1 MATPTAK
8 DDNKIVDENAL
19 AQTTSCN
26 DGEVLTEEID
36 EAYLRASKTTKFY
49 RGVLF
54 QMIMFGT

>member
-1 MATPTAK
+1 MATPTTK

-19 AQTTSCN
+19 AQATSYN
-26 DGEVLTEEID
+26 DGEIITEEID